1 MSLRTTFGGHSLA
14 RKSRAERR
22 RMRSAGPLD
31 AGFSAVGAR
40 PPRTRRCEQL
50 RGRDTRTRIVR
61 RAVRRAGAAPWAL
74 LAQGAPWALRRPPVR
89 AGLKLFSPP
98 LVGLVLAMARDQ
110 AALVEELVRRAKR
123 VQVPKSPRDWR
134 PQAEVQ

>member
-1 MSLRTTFGGHSLA
+1 MRDRA
-14 RKSRAERR
+14 R
-22 RMRSAGPLD
+22 AGVD
-31 AGFSAVGAR
+31 AGFSAARGPREIEDFVGWVGAR

-98 LVGLVLAMARDQ
+98 LVGLVLARDQ
-110 AALVEELVRRAKR
+110 AALAEELVRRA
-123 VQVPKSPRDWR
+123 
-134 PQAEVQ
+134 